1 MRFRVT
7 LPPDVAEVAVSS
19 LVSDGATQYVYV
31 QEAPGKLV
39 RRNVVAGSSRDGRVV
54 ILSGLKVGET
64 VVEQGGILLDNQ
76 IELSH

>member
-1 MRFRVT
+1 MRFQVSVPT
-7 LPPDVAEVAVSS
+7 GTAEIAASA

-31 QEAPGKLV
+31 QEQPGKLV
-39 RRNVVAGSSRDGRVV
+39 RRKVVTGPVREGRVV
-54 ILSGLKVGET
+54 ITQGVNVGET

>member
-1 MRFRVT
+1 VT
-7 LPPDVAEVAVSS
+7 VPSGTAEIAASS

-31 QEAPGKLV
+31 QEQPGKLV
-39 RRNVVAGSSRDGRVV
+39 RRKVVTGPVREGRVV
-54 ILSGLKVGET
+54 LMQGVAVGET

>member
-1 MRFRVT
+1 MRFRVQ
-7 LPPDVAEVAVSS
+7 LPDNACEVAASA

-31 QEAPGKLV
+31 QSQPGQFV
-39 RRNVVAGSSRDGRVV
+39 RRNVVSGPVRDGRAV
-54 ILSGLKVGET
+54 ILNGLTAGET